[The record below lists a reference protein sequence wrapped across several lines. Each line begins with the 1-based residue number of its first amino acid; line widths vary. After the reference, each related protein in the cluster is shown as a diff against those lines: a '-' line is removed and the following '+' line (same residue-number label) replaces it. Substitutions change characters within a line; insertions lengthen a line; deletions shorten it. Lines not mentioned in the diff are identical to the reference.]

1 MKALR
6 MMNAIQKL
14 VSLADKEIYYRN
26 NDLQLR
32 FSSEDSVYVVGT
44 REDGS
49 VYLSVYFGFEM
60 DFKFYFEKDGT
71 LLTEEGSTPN
81 LLEYSGL
88 EQVLNLI
95 NNAGDALLAFGI
107 EAIESGDYEFKTME
121 QVREEFGRIR
131 TSDRKKDDD
140 PETH

>member
-6 MMNAIQKL
+6 MMDAIERL
-14 VSLADKEIYYRN
+14 VSLADKEVYYRK
-26 NDLQLR
+26 NDLQMR
-32 FSSEDSVYVVGT
+32 FASEDSVYVIGT

-49 VYLSVYFGFEM
+49 VYLSVYFGSEM
-60 DFKFYFEKDGT
+60 NFKFYFEKDGT
-71 LLTEEGSTPN
+71 LLTEEGSIPN

-95 NNAGDALLAFGI
+95 NNAGGALLAFGT

-121 QVREEFGRIR
+121 QVREEFARIR
-131 TSDRKKDDD
+131 DGHRKKNED

>member
-6 MMNAIQKL
+6 MMDAIQRL
-14 VSLADKEIYYRN
+14 VSLADKDIYYRN
-26 NDLQLR
+26 NNLQIR
-32 FSSEDSVYVVGT
+32 FASEDSVYVIGT

-49 VYLSVYFGFEM
+49 VYLSVFFGFEM

-71 LLTEEGSTPN
+71 LLTEEGSTPT

-88 EQVLNLI
+88 GQVLNLI
-95 NNAGDALLAFGI
+95 NNAGDALLAFGMG
-107 EAIESGDYEFKTME
+107 AIESGDYEFKTME

-131 TSDRKKDDD
+131 SGDRKKNED